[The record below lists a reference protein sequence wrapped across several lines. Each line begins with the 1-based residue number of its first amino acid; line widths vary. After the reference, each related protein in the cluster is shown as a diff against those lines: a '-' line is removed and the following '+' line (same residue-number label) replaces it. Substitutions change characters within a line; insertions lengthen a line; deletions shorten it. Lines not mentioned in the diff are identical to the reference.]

1 MQLHKTQLNKRQ
13 PIEQLML
20 SQLNQIDNHW
30 NVSGDVVIGTV
41 SSLLAVSKSLAFKT
55 DTIID
60 FAQVTDIDTSTI
72 SLILEWKRR
81 AQRENQTI
89 KLANLPANLNSL
101 TQLYGV
107 AELID

>member
-1 MQLHKTQLNKRQ
+1 
-13 PIEQLML
+13 L
-20 SQLNQIDNHW
+20 SRITQIDNRW
-30 NVSGDVVIGTV
+30 ALSGDVVISTV
-41 SSLLAVSKSLAFKT
+41 SAMLTASKSLALSA

-81 AQRENQTI
+81 AQRENQGI
-89 KLANLPANLNSL
+89 KLANLPANLKSL

-107 AELID
+107 TELIN

>member
-1 MQLHKTQLNKRQ
+1 MSQVTQ
-13 PIEQLML
+13 IT
-20 SQLNQIDNHW
+20 QIDNHW

-41 SSLLAVSKSLAFKT
+41 SSLLSASKSLVIKA
-55 DTIID
+55 DTIVD

-81 AQRENQTI
+81 AQKENQTI
-89 KLANLPANLNSL
+89 KLANMSDNLKSL
-101 TQLYGV
+101 TDLYGV

>member
-1 MQLHKTQLNKRQ
+1 MR
-13 PIEQLML
+13 
-20 SQLNQIDNHW
+20 W
-30 NVSGDVVIGTV
+30 NVSGEVVINTT
-41 SSLLAVSKSLAFKT
+41 SSLLAASKSLVLGAE
-55 DTIID
+55 TIID

-89 KLANLPANLNSL
+89 KLANLPANLKSL

-107 AELID
+107 DELID

>member
-1 MQLHKTQLNKRQ
+1 M
-13 PIEQLML
+13 
-20 SQLNQIDNHW
+20 
-30 NVSGDVVIGTV
+30 SGDVVIGTV
-41 SSLLAVSKSLAFKT
+41 SSVLRASKSLVLNAVT
-55 DTIID
+55 TID

-81 AQRENQTI
+81 AQKENQTI
-89 KLANLPANLNSL
+89 KLANLTDNLKSL